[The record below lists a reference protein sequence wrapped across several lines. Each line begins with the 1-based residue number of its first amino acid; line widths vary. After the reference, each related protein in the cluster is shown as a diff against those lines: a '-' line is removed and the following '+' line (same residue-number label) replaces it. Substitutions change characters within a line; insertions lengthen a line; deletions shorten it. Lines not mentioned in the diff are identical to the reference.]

1 MCGRMVLTRTAH
13 ELGEIFDAEPDA
25 PDWELGPRYN
35 VAPSQ
40 DVLALRSGSDGGRV
54 LARLHWGLIPSWAR
68 ERAVG
73 YRMINARSET
83 AAEKPSF
90 RKALRARRC
99 IVPADGFYEWQSPN
113 EGDEQFGNRPKG
125 KPTKIPH
132 FFRNPAGRTLA
143 IAGLWESWTDPS
155 TGEVVESC
163 TLLTTEANHDVR
175 LSRRQGLLGLAR
187 LGSVRH
193 RAPPGADGSRA
204 RWLARSHPGQCVGQQ
219 SPERGCALH
228 RSRALISGG
237 TAPRPADE
245 CYTSLHA
252 EPS

>member
-25 PDWELGPRYN
+25 PDCELGPRYN

-40 DVLALRSGSDGGRV
+40 DVLALRGGSGGGRA

-99 IVPADGFYEWQSPN
+99 IVPADGFYEWQSPS
-113 EGDEQFGNRPKG
+113 EEDPRFGNRPKR

-143 IAGLWESWTDPS
+143 IAGLWESWTDTG

-163 TLLTTEANHDVR
+163 TLLTTEANDDVR
-175 LSRRQGLLGLAR
+175 PVHHRMPVFLDAKDYAVWLDPDLSDIEPLQALMVPAPDGLLEATRVSVWVNNPRNEDAR
-187 LGSVRH
+187 CIEA
-193 RAPPGADGSRA
+193 AP
-204 RWLARSHPGQCVGQQ
+204 
-219 SPERGCALH
+219 
-228 RSRALISGG
+228 
-237 TAPRPADE
+237 
-245 CYTSLHA
+245 
-252 EPS
+252 

>member
-13 ELGEIFDAEPDA
+13 ELGEIFDAEPEA
-25 PDWELGPRYN
+25 PDCELGPRYN

-40 DVLALRSGSDGGRV
+40 DVLALRGGSGGGRV

-90 RKALRARRC
+90 RKALGARRC
-99 IVPADGFYEWQSPN
+99 IVPADGFYEWQSPS
-113 EGDEQFGNRPKG
+113 EEDPRIGNRPKG

-143 IAGLWESWTDPS
+143 IAGLWESWTDS
-155 TGEVVESC
+155 GTGEVVESC
-163 TLLTTEANHDVR
+163 TLLTTEANDDVR
-175 LSRRQGLLGLAR
+175 PVHHRMPVFLDAKDYAAWLDPDLSDIEPLQALMVPAPVGLLEATRVSVWVNNPRNEDAR
-187 LGSVRH
+187 CIEA
-193 RAPPGADGSRA
+193 AP
-204 RWLARSHPGQCVGQQ
+204 
-219 SPERGCALH
+219 
-228 RSRALISGG
+228 
-237 TAPRPADE
+237 
-245 CYTSLHA
+245 
-252 EPS
+252 